1 MKLEGGEE
9 RWGPAGE
16 ENGVELYFVWRAA
29 ANKLDLSAEC
39 IRIGRNGSLL
49 TRVGIEVTVGTAMTA
64 KRDGNVHRVV
74 KFHVSSVMCELPGGG
89 PPEPPL
95 EWMEGFVFGGKPI
108 TRAMGPA
115 SKTQMAK
122 PRPQACA

>member
-64 KRDGNVHRVV
+64 KRDVNVHRVV
-74 KFHVSSVMCELPGGG
+74 KFHVSSDRRRSARTTSREDGLLCV
-89 PPEPPL
+89 
-95 EWMEGFVFGGKPI
+95 WN
-108 TRAMGPA
+108 
-115 SKTQMAK
+115 
-122 PRPQACA
+122 